1 MNLYVIESDE
11 VPPPKKK
18 LWFFNFKWIHWQ
30 HKFYMRT
37 WLILVLSL
45 HQQQNQSIKNNSKKS
60 KILL

>member
-11 VPPPKKK
+11 DPKKA
-18 LWFFNFKWIHWQ
+18 LVVHKWIHWQ